1 MSSHLTPEVIKKCK
15 ENDIYFV
22 CLLPNSTHLTQP
34 LDVALFH
41 PMKMAWR
48 KILGEWK
55 GTTSGLK
62 NPILQKQSF
71 PGLLKKLLDVLEPT
85 LKTTLQN

>member
-1 MSSHLTPEVIKKCK
+1 VDNLSSHLTPEVIEKCK
-15 ENDIYFV
+15 ENDKP
-22 CLLPNSTHLTQP
+22 PNSTHLTQP

-55 GTTSGLK
+55 GTTNGLK
-62 NPILQKQSF
+62 NQIL
-71 PGLLKKLLDVLEPT
+71 D
-85 LKTTLQN
+85 